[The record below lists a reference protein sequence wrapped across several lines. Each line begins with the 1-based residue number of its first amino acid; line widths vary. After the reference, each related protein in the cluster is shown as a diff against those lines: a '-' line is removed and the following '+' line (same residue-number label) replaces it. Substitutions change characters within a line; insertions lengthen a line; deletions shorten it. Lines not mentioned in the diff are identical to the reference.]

1 MSHSL
6 RLSPNATQIFG
17 TAMTTAQF
25 IQVTPAW
32 LAYPA
37 ALWLMS
43 TIFLAGTIYHSKSS
57 GAPLW
62 KSSSLAL
69 LTSRDSNNDLRSEQE
84 VVQAF
89 KHTGMQLRD
98 NGYGWQLVQHKD
110 TPIR

>member
-1 MSHSL
+1 M
-6 RLSPNATQIFG
+6 RLSPNATEIFG
-17 TAMTTAQF
+17 TAMTTTQF
-25 IQVTPAW
+25 IQVSASW

-43 TIFLAGTIYHSKSS
+43 TIFLIGTIYHSRSS

-69 LTSRDSNNDLRSEQE
+69 LTSKDPNNDLRSEQE

-89 KHTGMQLRD
+89 KNTGMQLRD
-98 NGYGWQLVQHKD
+98 NGYGWQLVQNQA

>member
-1 MSHSL
+1 M
-6 RLSPNATQIFG
+6 RLAPNGTRIFG
-17 TAMTTAQF
+17 KATASAQF
-25 IQVTPAW
+25 IDVSAQW

-43 TIFLAGTIYHSKSS
+43 TIFLIGTISHSRAS

-69 LTSRDSNNDLRSEQE
+69 LTSRDPNNDLRSEYE
-84 VVQAF
+84 VTQAF

-98 NGYGWQLVQHKD
+98 NGYGWQLVQHGGG
-110 TPIR
+110 TVR